1 MTETERY
8 YSPKQ
13 AADRLAVSL
22 ATVRRYLRAGYQTRG
37 IDGIWPWSAPTRQCV
52 RIPAS
57 ALNRF
62 LERAQPKQV

>member
-1 MTETERY
+1 MNTEQQYTIKE
-8 YSPKQ
+8 
-13 AADRLAVSL
+13 AAGLLRVSL
-22 ATVRRYLRAGYQTRG
+22 STLRRYLRTGYSTQG

-57 ALNRF
+57 AINRF